1 MPQSKCVGC
10 GKWVKWSRTSKR
22 SPMRSG
28 QCPSCHQ
35 STQSPLD
42 TLAAAALEVE
52 AKSTVA
58 SKERS
63 LADEIKACSCDNNGI
78 ISIPTC
84 GRPMQLLQLPSTDSP
99 SSQADQRTLDR
110 RSTIIANG
118 NIESS
123 ITLIV
128 NTPPLRIQSFD
139 FELHSNNHI
148 YNHTYERLS

>member
-1 MPQSKCVGC
+1 
-10 GKWVKWSRTSKR
+10 
-22 SPMRSG
+22 MRSG

-110 RSTIIANG
+110 RSTIIANVIEAVSTKRTRSDEDKEKDMIAQLVHLMKKPKIKRYEQLGTIELG
-118 NIESS
+118 NDLE
-123 ITLIV
+123 
-128 NTPPLRIQSFD
+128 
-139 FELHSNNHI
+139 
-148 YNHTYERLS
+148 